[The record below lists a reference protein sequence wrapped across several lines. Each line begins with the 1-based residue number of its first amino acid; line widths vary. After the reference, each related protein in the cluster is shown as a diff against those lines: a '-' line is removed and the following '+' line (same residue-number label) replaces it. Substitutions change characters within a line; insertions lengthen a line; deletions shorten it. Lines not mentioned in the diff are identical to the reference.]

1 MLGREGE
8 GEMTV
13 GEQLE
18 YQKLN
23 TEIQDSDKRQME
35 ILGFVFTVS
44 LAILG
49 YGLARGNA
57 LVLLLPLLVIGPG
70 QVMIVGR
77 FQMTRRMASY
87 IRCFLEVNAE
97 SPRYE
102 TRTLE
107 FRRLPR
113 RSYRSLIYGSQ
124 FAFVQLLAV
133 ACLGLSVWTGS
144 TTTRWLAIAVAAMW
158 IGFAFHTKRLYDYFK
173 SGGAAEDDYFEDWR
187 RVRDLETQP
196 QNGPTADT
204 AMRGQGGDAR

>member
-1 MLGREGE
+1 
-8 GEMTV
+8 MTV

-44 LAILG
+44 IAVLG
-49 YGLARGNA
+49 YGLARGDS

-70 QVMIVGR
+70 QVMIVHR

-87 IRCFLEVNAE
+87 IRCFLEAGVE

-107 FRRLPR
+107 FRRLPH
-113 RSYRSLIYGSQ
+113 RSYRSLVYASQ
-124 FAFVQLLAV
+124 FICVQLLAA
-133 ACLGLSVWTGS
+133 ACLGLSIYMGG
-144 TTTRWLAIAVAAMW
+144 TTTQWVAISAAVIW
-158 IGFAFHTKRLYDYFK
+158 SGFAFYTKRLYDYFR
-173 SGGAAEDDYFEDWR
+173 SGGSAEDDNFRDWV
-187 RVRDLETQP
+187 RVRDGEMQS
-196 QNGPTADT
+196 QNGPTASAAPT
-204 AMRGQGGDAR
+204 RQGGDAQCDN